1 MPMTRWNRWATVALL
16 MALAGCPR
24 PGTDGAAEAEAS
36 AASPPVPLLWK
47 VSDADNS
54 VYLMGSFHLL
64 KPDDYPLAESAE
76 SAFADAEHVVF
87 ELSPA
92 EMADP
97 ALGQKMMQAAL
108 LPPDQP
114 LQAQLSPE
122 TFARLEAWA
131 ARRSQPI
138 AALQRFEPW
147 YVGLV
152 VGVTEM
158 QALGLSP
165 EHGLDK
171 HFAGR
176 ATEAGKAVAGL
187 ERVDDQIALFDS
199 LDPAL
204 QRQSLE
210 ETLAEVEA
218 MEQRVAQMHALWRAG
233 DGEGLY
239 ALTGAEMKA
248 EYPALYERMNT
259 ARNLAW
265 LPRVKAMLDAQA
277 EDDALVVV
285 GALHLLGED
294 GLVDLLE
301 AEGYTVER
309 L

>member
-1 MPMTRWNRWATVALL
+1 MPMNRWIPAALL
-16 MALAGCPR
+16 ALALSASVACARETAEP
-24 PGTDGAAEAEAS
+24 AAA
-36 AASPPVPLLWK
+36 PPVPLLWK

-64 KPDDYPLAESAE
+64 KPEDYPLAASAE
-76 SAFADAEHVVF
+76 AAFADAEQVVF

-92 EMADP
+92 ELADP
-97 ALGQKMMQAAL
+97 SLGQKMMQAAL
-108 LPPDQP
+108 LPPDRT
-114 LQAQLSPE
+114 LQAQLSAE
-122 TFARLEAWA
+122 TFARLEGWA
-131 ARRSQPI
+131 ARRGLPI
-138 AALQRFEPW
+138 ATLQRFEAW

-152 VGVTEM
+152 VGLTEM
-158 QALGLSP
+158 QVLGLSP

-176 ATEAGKAVAGL
+176 ATAAGKAVAGL
-187 ERVDDQIALFDS
+187 ERAEEQIALFDG

-218 MEQRVAQMHALWRAG
+218 MEQRVEQMHALWRAG

-248 EYPALYERMNT
+248 EYPALYERINT

-265 LPRVKAMLDAQA
+265 LPRVQAMLDAQA
-277 EDDALVVV
+277 DDDALVVV

-294 GLVDLLE
+294 GLVRLLE